1 MAVIYDL
8 LNERRVSIVLNDTVH
23 PEFHRM
29 AKVPKRENRLAV
41 ELFQPPE
48 EFVSFFLASDG
59 IVLHGSFILNSAVN
73 LVGLPE
79 SRIER
84 RAVIGS
90 WPAISSFSSSAAVTS
105 FSAFPQFS

>member
-1 MAVIYDL
+1 MSAGS
-8 LNERRVSIVLNDTVH
+8 VSFLTMQSIQSSIAWQK
-23 PEFHRM
+23 F
-29 AKVPKRENRLAV
+29 PKRENRLAV

-59 IVLHGSFILNSAVN
+59 IVLHGSFILNSAVI